1 MRHFSVIF
9 KHRDVVVN
17 FLFSTFLYYSLIVTQ
32 KLLRLTEKAKLSSIP
47 SSPLHMAKKLLMITN
62 SPLKMRR
69 LGVFVERKSVGSISI
84 EKQQRKK
91 KKLFFVA
98 FYVYLQCF
106 FYLWLFLDSIPF
118 LWILHH
124 YNNDRD
130 MKSISVLTN

>member
-32 KLLRLTEKAKLSSIP
+32 KLLRLTEKAKLSFIP

-98 FYVYLQCF
+98 FYVYLQHF
-106 FYLWLFLDSIPF
+106 FYLWILFRFFEFYTITTM
-118 LWILHH
+118 IE
-124 YNNDRD
+124 
-130 MKSISVLTN
+130 I